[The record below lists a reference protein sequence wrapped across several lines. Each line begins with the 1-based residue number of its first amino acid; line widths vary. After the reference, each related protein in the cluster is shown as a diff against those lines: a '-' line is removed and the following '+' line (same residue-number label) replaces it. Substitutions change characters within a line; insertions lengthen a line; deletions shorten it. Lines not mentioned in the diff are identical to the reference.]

1 MKNIVIGI
9 CAFVL
14 IGILILTVYTIHGRS
29 IRQAELDQALALA
42 LEETIAKTGKNH
54 TDGPKSNE
62 EMTTLFLEKFLT
74 QLESNS
80 QAAVHIL
87 DADYEKGLLSAEAVL
102 TYQHPTGRE
111 GSVSSRQTAI
121 RETVSAQE
129 QEEYCRIDYLVN
141 GSSYKTFQVQKGS
154 SLMVPG
160 APEVKGKV
168 FQGWKEQ
175 EGEGILDLK
184 GRKAERDCTY
194 VAVFQ

>member
-14 IGILILTVYTIHGRS
+14 TGILILTVFTIHGRNM
-29 IRQAELDQALALA
+29 RQTELDQALAQA

-62 EMTTLFLEKFLT
+62 EMTALFLEKFLT

-102 TYQHPTGRE
+102 TYYHPTGKE

-121 RETVSAQE
+121 RETV
-129 QEEYCRIDYLVN
+129 I
-141 GSSYKTFQVQKGS
+141 
-154 SLMVPG
+154 
-160 APEVKGKV
+160 
-168 FQGWKEQ
+168 
-175 EGEGILDLK
+175 
-184 GRKAERDCTY
+184 AEDEK
-194 VAVFQ
+194 

>member
-1 MKNIVIGI
+1 MKNIVIGV

-14 IGILILTVYTIHGRS
+14 TGILILTVYTIHGRN
-29 IRQAELDQALALA
+29 IRQEELNRALAQAL
-42 LEETIAKTGKNH
+42 EQTIAKTGNRH

-62 EMTTLFLEKFLT
+62 EMTALFLEKFLM

-121 RETVSAQE
+121 RETVPVGE
-129 QEEYCRIDYLVN
+129 QKEYCRIAYFVN
-141 GSSYKTFQVQKGS
+141 GSSYKTYQVQKGS
-154 SLMVPG
+154 SLRIPG
-160 APEVKGKV
+160 APKFPGKV

-175 EGEGILDLK
+175 DKEEILDLAGK
-184 GRKAERDCTY
+184 KAEQDCTF
-194 VAVFQ
+194 VAVFR